1 MSDTIIRVEN
11 LSKKYVLSH
20 QQEGQQYKAL
30 RDVIAE
36 GAKAVGKK
44 LLKPSTAIAHR
55 LSTIMRADKVVVME
69 QGRIIEQGTYQELLT
84 LRGKL
89 WKYHQMQHEAS

>member
-1 MSDTIIRVEN
+1 
-11 LSKKYVLSH
+11 
-20 QQEGQQYKAL
+20 
-30 RDVIAE
+30 VI
-36 GAKAVGKK
+36 
-44 LLKPSTAIAHR
+44 AIAHR